1 MASVER
7 VYKTLKDLVN
17 KDQRGFITPAV
28 FNQFASVA
36 QMNVYNRLFDRMTR
50 SSRMGQRPASSKESL
65 EDLSTFTK
73 QATLTL
79 SSGITDKPSDFARAV
94 TINTITNVILGVSQS
109 NLVQIV
115 YNTDHID
122 RIINSD
128 IMAPS
133 DDAPVALISDKIEV
147 FPNTGTNI
155 TSIVLRY
162 YKLPQ
167 GINPTTQAKTT
178 AQPSFGYTSAV
189 TGVELY
195 SAANSVDFELPEM
208 YFTDLIDEVAELIGV
223 SLRDK
228 DVFSYASSENE
239 KTSIS

>member
-7 VYKTLKDLVN
+7 VFKSLKDLVN
-17 KDQRGFITPAV
+17 KDQRGFITPSV
-28 FNQFASVA
+28 FNQFAGVA

-50 SSRMGQRPASSKESL
+50 SSRMGQRPATSKESL

-73 QATLTL
+73 KISLTL
-79 SSGITDKPSDFARAV
+79 NNGTVAKPADFARAV
-94 TINTITNVILGVSQS
+94 TINTVTKVILGVSES

-133 DDAPVALISDKIEV
+133 DNAPVALISDTIEV
-147 FPNTGTNI
+147 FPNVNTNI
-155 TSIVLRY
+155 ESIILRY

-178 AQPSFGYTSAV
+178 AQPTFGYTSAV

-208 YFTDLIDEVAELIGV
+208 YFTDLIVEIAELVGV

>member
-7 VYKTLKDLVN
+7 VFKSLKDLVN
-17 KDQRGFITPAV
+17 KDQRGFITPSV
-28 FNQFASVA
+28 FNQFAGVA

-79 SSGITDKPSDFARAV
+79 SSGTVAKPADFARAV
-94 TINTITNVILGVSQS
+94 TINTVTKVILGVSES

-133 DDAPVALISDKIEV
+133 DNAPVALISDTIEV
-147 FPNTGTNI
+147 FPNVNTNI
-155 TSIVLRY
+155 ESIILRY

-178 AQPSFGYTSAV
+178 AQPTFGYTSAV

-208 YFTDLIDEVAELIGV
+208 YFADLIVEIAELVGV

>member
-7 VYKTLKDLVN
+7 VYKALKDLVN
-17 KDQRGFITPAV
+17 KDQRGFITPSV
-28 FNQFASVA
+28 FNQFAGIA

-50 SSRMGQRPASSKESL
+50 ASRMGQRPASSKESM
-65 EDLSTFTK
+65 EDLSTFAK
-73 QATLTL
+73 KVTLTL
-79 SSGITDKPSDFARAV
+79 TNGAVDKPADFARAV
-94 TINTITNVILGVSQS
+94 TINTITNVILGVSES

-133 DDAPVALISDKIEV
+133 DNAPVALISNNIEV
-147 FPNTGTNI
+147 FPNVNTNI
-155 TSIVLRY
+155 TKIVMRY
-162 YKLPQ
+162 YKIPQ
-167 GINPTTQAKTT
+167 GVNPTTQAKTT
-178 AQPSFGYTSAV
+178 AQPTFGYTSAV
-189 TGVELY
+189 TGVEIY

-208 YFTDLIDEVAELIGV
+208 YFTDLVDEIAELVGV

>member
-208 YFTDLIDEVAELIGV
+208 YFTDLIVEVAELIGV

>member
-7 VYKTLKDLVN
+7 VFKSLKDLVN
-17 KDQRGFITPAV
+17 KDQRGFITPSV
-28 FNQFASVA
+28 FNQFAGVA

-50 SSRMGQRPASSKESL
+50 SSRMGQRPATSKESL

-73 QATLTL
+73 KISLTL
-79 SSGITDKPSDFARAV
+79 NNGAVAKPADFARAV
-94 TINTITNVILGVSQS
+94 TINTVTKVILGVSES

-133 DDAPVALISDKIEV
+133 DNAPVALISDTIEV
-147 FPNTGTNI
+147 FPNVNTNI
-155 TSIVLRY
+155 ESIILRY

-178 AQPSFGYTSAV
+178 AQPTFGYTSAV

-208 YFTDLIDEVAELIGV
+208 YFTDLIVEIAELVGV

>member
-1 MASVER
+1 
-7 VYKTLKDLVN
+7 
-17 KDQRGFITPAV
+17 
-28 FNQFASVA
+28 
-36 QMNVYNRLFDRMTR
+36 LFDRMTR

-73 QATLTL
+73 KISLTL
-79 SSGITDKPSDFARAV
+79 ANGIVAKPADFARAV
-94 TINTITNVILGVSQS
+94 TINTVTKVILGVSES
-109 NLVQIV
+109 DLVQIV

-128 IMAPS
+128 IMAPA
-133 DDAPVALISDKIEV
+133 DNAPVALISDTIEV
-147 FPNTGTNI
+147 FPNVN
-155 TSIVLRY
+155 TSIESITLRY

-167 GINPTTQAKTT
+167 GIYPTTQAKTT
-178 AQPSFGYTSAV
+178 AQPTFGYTSAV
-189 TGVELY
+189 AGVELY

-208 YFTDLIDEVAELIGV
+208 YFTDLIVEIPELVGV

>member
-133 DDAPVALISDKIEV
+133 DDAPVALIS
-147 FPNTGTNI
+147 
-155 TSIVLRY
+155 R
-162 YKLPQ
+162 
-167 GINPTTQAKTT
+167 
-178 AQPSFGYTSAV
+178 
-189 TGVELY
+189 
-195 SAANSVDFELPEM
+195 
-208 YFTDLIDEVAELIGV
+208 GV
-223 SLRDK
+223 SKYWDK
-228 DVFSYASSENE
+228 YNFYCFKVL
-239 KTSIS
+239 

>member
-7 VYKTLKDLVN
+7 VFKSLKDLVN
-17 KDQRGFITPAV
+17 KDQRGFITPSV
-28 FNQFASVA
+28 FNQFAGVA
-36 QMNVYNRLFDRMTR
+36 QMNVYNRLFNRMTR

-79 SSGITDKPSDFARAV
+79 SSGTVAKPADFARAV
-94 TINTITNVILGVSQS
+94 TINTVTKVILGVSES

-133 DDAPVALISDKIEV
+133 DNAPVALISDTIEV
-147 FPNTGTNI
+147 FPNVNTNI
-155 TSIVLRY
+155 ESIILRY

-178 AQPSFGYTSAV
+178 AQPTFGYTSAV

-208 YFTDLIDEVAELIGV
+208 YFTDLIVEIAELVGV

>member
-7 VYKTLKDLVN
+7 VFKSLKDLVN
-17 KDQRGFITPAV
+17 KDQRGFITPSV
-28 FNQFASVA
+28 FNQFAGVA

-79 SSGITDKPSDFARAV
+79 SSGTVAKPADFARAV
-94 TINTITNVILGVSQS
+94 TINTVTKVILGVSES

-133 DDAPVALISDKIEV
+133 DNAPVALISDTIEV
-147 FPNTGTNI
+147 FPNVNTNI
-155 TSIVLRY
+155 ESIILRY

-178 AQPSFGYTSAV
+178 AQPTFGYTSAV

-208 YFTDLIDEVAELIGV
+208 YFTDLIVEIAELVGV

>member
-7 VYKTLKDLVN
+7 VFKSLKDLVN
-17 KDQRGFITPAV
+17 KDQRGFITPSV
-28 FNQFASVA
+28 FNQFAGVA

-73 QATLTL
+73 KISLTL
-79 SSGITDKPSDFARAV
+79 ANGIVAKPADFARAV
-94 TINTITNVILGVSQS
+94 TINTVTKVILGVSES

-133 DDAPVALISDKIEV
+133 DNAPVALISDTIEV
-147 FPNTGTNI
+147 FPNVNTNI
-155 TSIVLRY
+155 ESITLRY

-178 AQPSFGYTSAV
+178 AQPTFGYTSAV
-189 TGVELY
+189 AGVELY

-208 YFTDLIDEVAELIGV
+208 YFTDLIVEIAELVGV

>member
-7 VYKTLKDLVN
+7 VFKSLKDLVN
-17 KDQRGFITPAV
+17 KDQRGFITPSV
-28 FNQFASVA
+28 FNQFAGVA
-36 QMNVYNRLFDRMTR
+36 QMNVYNRLFNRMTR

-79 SSGITDKPSDFARAV
+79 SSGTVAKPADFARAV
-94 TINTITNVILGVSQS
+94 TISTVTKVILGVSES

-133 DDAPVALISDKIEV
+133 DNAPVALISDTIEV
-147 FPNTGTNI
+147 FPNVNTNI
-155 TSIVLRY
+155 ESIILRY

-178 AQPSFGYTSAV
+178 AQPTFGYTSAV

-208 YFTDLIDEVAELIGV
+208 YFTDLIVEIAELVGV

>member
-7 VYKTLKDLVN
+7 VFKSLKDLVN
-17 KDQRGFITPAV
+17 KDQRGFITPSV
-28 FNQFASVA
+28 FNQFAGVA

-73 QATLTL
+73 KISLTL
-79 SSGITDKPSDFARAV
+79 ANGIVAKPADFARAV
-94 TINTITNVILGVSQS
+94 TINTVTKVILGVSES

-133 DDAPVALISDKIEV
+133 DNAPVALISDTIEV
-147 FPNTGTNI
+147 FPNVN
-155 TSIVLRY
+155 TSIESITLRY

-178 AQPSFGYTSAV
+178 AQPTFGYTSAV
-189 TGVELY
+189 AGVELY

-208 YFTDLIDEVAELIGV
+208 YFTDLIVEIAELVGV

>member
-7 VYKTLKDLVN
+7 VFKSLKDLVN
-17 KDQRGFITPAV
+17 KDQRGFITPSV
-28 FNQFASVA
+28 FNQFAGVA

-50 SSRMGQRPASSKESL
+50 SSRMGQRPATSKESL

-73 QATLTL
+73 KISLTL
-79 SSGITDKPSDFARAV
+79 NNGAVAKPADFARAV
-94 TINTITNVILGVSQS
+94 TINTVTKVILGVSES

-133 DDAPVALISDKIEV
+133 DNAPVALISDTIEV
-147 FPNTGTNI
+147 FPNVNTNI
-155 TSIVLRY
+155 ESIILRY

-178 AQPSFGYTSAV
+178 AQPTFGYTSAV
-189 TGVELY
+189 AGVELY

-208 YFTDLIDEVAELIGV
+208 YFTDLIVEIAELVGV

>member
-7 VYKTLKDLVN
+7 VFNSLKDLVN
-17 KDQRGFITPAV
+17 KDQRGFITPSV
-28 FNQFASVA
+28 FNQFAGVA

-73 QATLTL
+73 KISLTL
-79 SSGITDKPSDFARAV
+79 ANGIVAKPADFARAV
-94 TINTITNVILGVSQS
+94 TINTVTKVILGVSES

-133 DDAPVALISDKIEV
+133 DNAPVALISDTIEV
-147 FPNTGTNI
+147 FPNVN
-155 TSIVLRY
+155 TSIESITLRY

-178 AQPSFGYTSAV
+178 AQPTFGYTSAV
-189 TGVELY
+189 AGVELY

-208 YFTDLIDEVAELIGV
+208 YFTDLIVEIAELVGV